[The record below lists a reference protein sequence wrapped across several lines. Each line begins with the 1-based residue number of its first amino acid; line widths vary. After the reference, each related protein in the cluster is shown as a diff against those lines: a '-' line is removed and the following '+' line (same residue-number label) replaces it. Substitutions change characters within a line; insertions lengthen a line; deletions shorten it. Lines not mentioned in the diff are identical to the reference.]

1 MKNVILTESNRER
14 LKILSFLFQ
23 VSGWSNQV
31 IEDLD
36 DAIDRYHQLTEMDPC
51 SVVLVVVDYE
61 QLGQRFEKLE
71 KLAVIAPAPDSII
84 LSTHHWNDERLI
96 ELSEAVPQCNS
107 FVMCHA
113 HQLMEVVE
121 QYYRSNVTQK
131 PFCQAALSQA

>member
-36 DAIDRYHQLTEMDPC
+36 DAIDRYQQLTEIDPF

-71 KLAVIAPAPDSII
+71 KLAVIAPVPDSII
-84 LSTHHWNDERLI
+84 LSAHHWSDERLI
-96 ELSEAVPQCNS
+96 ELNEAVPQCDS

-113 HQLMEVVE
+113 HQLMDAVE
-121 QYYRSNVTQK
+121 QYRRFNVSQQ
-131 PFCQAALSQA
+131 PFCQASLS